1 MSSIRDWAD
10 MPKLQDYISGG
21 NDSAFATDLDA
32 LTYALPAIVLA
43 RMDASEE
50 DAPRLEAAVEAVAY
64 TIANLNDIRKEIFE

>member
-21 NDSAFATDLDA
+21 SDSAFAADLEA
-32 LTYALPAIVLA
+32 LTNALPAIVLA
-43 RMDASEE
+43 RLDADEE

-64 TIANLNDIRKEIFE
+64 TIANLNDISREIFK